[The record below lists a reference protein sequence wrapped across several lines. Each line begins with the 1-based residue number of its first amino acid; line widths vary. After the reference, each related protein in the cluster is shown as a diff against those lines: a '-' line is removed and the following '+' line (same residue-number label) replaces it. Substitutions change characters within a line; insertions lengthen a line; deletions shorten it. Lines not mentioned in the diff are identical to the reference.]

1 MTQTQHGT
9 VPTAPAA
16 AGQTVD
22 DVADR
27 YARDGYVVVPGAFTP
42 AEVAELRA
50 EALRIFRGEAGAVA
64 GMEPGPPDESD
75 EEIIRR
81 YACIHFPHKLSPLMR
96 QTLAHPVVVAALT
109 RVIGPDVKA
118 WSPAKTPTPGAAS
131 PTPPGPTSGRT
142 RTGAATGNF
151 LDAPAPGPPPTRAGR
166 AKRLPARVVSSRSW

>member
-109 RVIGPDVKA
+109 RVIEI
-118 WSPAKTPTPGAAS
+118 
-131 PTPPGPTSGRT
+131 
-142 RTGAATGNF
+142 
-151 LDAPAPGPPPTRAGR
+151 GR
-166 AKRLPARVVSSRSW
+166 AHV